1 MQEPFS
7 VLFSLLNYLAHIW
20 GLSQVREKIPAGYTL
35 RKYYVAFGYFGMASW
50 IASMV
55 FHTRDFVATER
66 ADYFAAGASVMYGL
80 YYTPIRLF
88 RLDVAPSAAPYP
100 SRSGTS
106 TPVYSDKTD
115 AGGSGAGGIIRNY
128 NKTILHLWTL
138 FCLALYGAHVAY
150 LTLWRWDYTYNM
162 GANIAVGV
170 VQNVLWTGFSL
181 SRYRASGRGWTAWPG
196 MIIAWVVLAMSLEVL
211 DFPPIGR
218 FVDAHSLWHLLT
230 VGPTIWWYRFL
241 VKDALDDHQNG
252 ESEKVRSTSGMK
264 RF

>member
-1 MQEPFS
+1 
-7 VLFSLLNYLAHIW
+7 
-20 GLSQVREKIPAGYTL
+20 
-35 RKYYVAFGYFGMASW
+35 
-50 IASMV
+50 MV

-80 YYTPIRLF
+80 YYTPIRIF
-88 RLDVAPSAAPYP
+88 RLDLPPHGASHA

-106 TPVYSDKTD
+106 TPAHVEKSD
-115 AGGSGAGGIIRNY
+115 GGAGLSSLAERNY
-128 NKTILHLWTL
+128 NRTVVHLWTV

-181 SRYRASGRGWTAWPG
+181 GRYRASGRGWTAWPG
-196 MIIAWVVLAMSLEVL
+196 MIVAWVVLAMSLEVL

-241 VKDALDDHQNG
+241 IKDSQDDRQHG
-252 ESEKVRSTSGMK
+252 EVERGRPTSGGVK
-264 RF
+264 KY